1 MDRHEQK
8 FSARSK
14 VKKVIMSAGDLL
26 KKRSSYGR
34 QSPSQP
40 KALSFSDRE
49 SMVAVLEDS
58 VDQLAI
64 LGGIMPDFND
74 KPSAAEEVR
83 VRYAI

>member
-1 MDRHEQK
+1 
-8 FSARSK
+8 
-14 VKKVIMSAGDLL
+14 MSAGDLL
-26 KKRSSYGR
+26 KKHSSYSYGR

-49 SMVAVLEDS
+49 SFVAVLEDS

-64 LGGIMPDFND
+64 LGGIMPNFND

-83 VRYAI
+83 VQAN